1 MKKIII
7 LMRVVVIFY
16 LIIGIIKWNTT
27 TVVAAL
33 LSLVLMTITSYLKK
47 KLNLD
52 KKLEL
57 LIYIFIITTEVLGQI
72 YYFYTRVP
80 IFDII
85 IHTYSSFVIS
95 YIALIII
102 KKHKLPKI
110 ITILFIFSFAMMC
123 ESIWEIFEFG
133 TDHLL
138 KTDMQKDTIIN
149 EITSCYLSEDKDTPT
164 TMVVDNVVVNNIS
177 FTDKYN
183 GYLDIGLYDTI
194 SDMSCALVGA
204 LIFIIIIKR
213 RL

>member
-72 YYFYTRVP
+72 YHFYTRVP

-149 EITSCYLSEDKDTPT
+149 EITSCYLSEDKDTPKT
-164 TMVVDNVVVNNIS
+164 IVVDNVVVNNIS

>member
-72 YYFYTRVP
+72 YHFYTRVP

-110 ITILFIFSFAMMC
+110 ITILFIFSFTMMC

-149 EITSCYLSEDKDTPT
+149 EITSCYLSENGDTPT

>member
-33 LSLVLMTITSYLKK
+33 LSLVLMTIISYLKK

-72 YYFYTRVP
+72 YHFYTRVP

-194 SDMSCALVGA
+194 SDMSCALLGA

>member
-72 YYFYTRVP
+72 YHFYTRVP

-123 ESIWEIFEFG
+123 ESIWEIFEFS
-133 TDHLL
+133 TDRLL

-149 EITSCYLSEDKDTPT
+149 EITSCYLSENGDTPT
-164 TMVVDNVVVNNIS
+164 TIVVDNVVVNNIS

>member
-72 YYFYTRVP
+72 YHFYTRVP

-177 FTDKYN
+177 FTDKVSVVSSQ
-183 GYLDIGLYDTI
+183 I
-194 SDMSCALVGA
+194 
-204 LIFIIIIKR
+204 
-213 RL
+213 

>member
-72 YYFYTRVP
+72 YHFYTRVP

-123 ESIWEIFEFG
+123 ESIWEIFEFS
-133 TDHLL
+133 TDRLL

-164 TMVVDNVVVNNIS
+164 TMVIDNVVVNNIS

>member
-16 LIIGIIKWNTT
+16 LIIGIIKWNIT

-72 YYFYTRVP
+72 YHFYTRVP

-164 TMVVDNVVVNNIS
+164 TIVVDNVVVNNIS

>member
-16 LIIGIIKWNTT
+16 LIIGIIKWNIT

-72 YYFYTRVP
+72 YHFYTRVP

-133 TDHLL
+133 TDYLL

-164 TMVVDNVVVNNIS
+164 TIVVDNVVVNNIS

>member
-72 YYFYTRVP
+72 YHFYTRVP

-123 ESIWEIFEFG
+123 ESIWEIFEFS
-133 TDHLL
+133 TDRLL

-149 EITSCYLSEDKDTPT
+149 EITSYYLSEDKDTPT

>member
-72 YYFYTRVP
+72 YHFYTRVP

-149 EITSCYLSEDKDTPT
+149 EITSCYLSEDKNTPT
-164 TMVVDNVVVNNIS
+164 TIVVDNVVVNNIS

-194 SDMSCALVGA
+194 SDMSCALLGA

>member
-72 YYFYTRVP
+72 YHFYTRVP

-85 IHTYSSFVIS
+85 IHTYSSFVIY

-149 EITSCYLSEDKDTPT
+149 EITSYYLSEDKDTTT

>member
-27 TVVAAL
+27 TLLAAL

-47 KLNLD
+47 KLKLD

-72 YYFYTRVP
+72 YHFYTRVP

-123 ESIWEIFEFG
+123 ESIWEIFEFS
-133 TDHLL
+133 TDRLL

-164 TMVVDNVVVNNIS
+164 TIVVDNVVVNNIS

-183 GYLDIGLYDTI
+183 GYLDIGLYDSI
-194 SDMSCALVGA
+194 SDMSCALLGA
-204 LIFIIIIKR
+204 LIFIIIIIR

>member
-7 LMRVVVIFY
+7 LMRVIVIFY
-16 LIIGIIKWNTT
+16 LLIGIIKWNIT

-33 LSLVLMTITSYLKK
+33 LSLILMTITSYLKK

-72 YYFYTRVP
+72 YHFYTRVP

-123 ESIWEIFEFG
+123 ESIWEIFEFS
-133 TDHLL
+133 TDRLL

-194 SDMSCALVGA
+194 SDMSCALLGA
-204 LIFIIIIKR
+204 LIFIIIIIR

>member
-27 TVVAAL
+27 TLLAAL

-72 YYFYTRVP
+72 YHFYTRVP

-133 TDHLL
+133 TDYLL

-164 TMVVDNVVVNNIS
+164 TIVVDNVVVNNIS

>member
-72 YYFYTRVP
+72 YHFYTRVP

-149 EITSCYLSEDKDTPT
+149 EITSYYLSENGDTPT

>member
-33 LSLVLMTITSYLKK
+33 LSLVLMTIISYLKK

-72 YYFYTRVP
+72 YHFYTRVP

-123 ESIWEIFEFG
+123 ESIWEIFEFS
-133 TDHLL
+133 TDRLL

-149 EITSCYLSEDKDTPT
+149 EITSCYLSENGDTPT

-194 SDMSCALVGA
+194 SDMSCALLGA
-204 LIFIIIIKR
+204 LIFIIIIIR

>member
-72 YYFYTRVP
+72 YHFYTRVP

-149 EITSCYLSEDKDTPT
+149 EITSCYLSENGDTPT

>member
-52 KKLEL
+52 KNLEL

-72 YYFYTRVP
+72 YHFYTRVP

-149 EITSCYLSEDKDTPT
+149 EITSCYLSEDKNTPT
-164 TMVVDNVVVNNIS
+164 TIVVDNVVVNNIS

>member
-72 YYFYTRVP
+72 YHFYTRVP

-149 EITSCYLSEDKDTPT
+149 EITSCYLSENKDTPT
-164 TMVVDNVVVNNIS
+164 TIVVDNVVVNNIS

-194 SDMSCALVGA
+194 SDMSCALLGA

>member
-72 YYFYTRVP
+72 YHFYTRVP

-123 ESIWEIFEFG
+123 ESIWEIFEFS
-133 TDHLL
+133 TDRLL

-149 EITSCYLSEDKDTPT
+149 EITSCYLSENKDTPT
-164 TMVVDNVVVNNIS
+164 TIVVDNVVVNNIS

>member
-72 YYFYTRVP
+72 YHFYTRVP

-194 SDMSCALVGA
+194 SDMSCALVVA

>member
-72 YYFYTRVP
+72 YHFYTRVP

-164 TMVVDNVVVNNIS
+164 TIVVDNVVVNNIS

>member
-33 LSLVLMTITSYLKK
+33 LSLVLMTITSYLKN

-72 YYFYTRVP
+72 YHFYTRVP

-123 ESIWEIFEFG
+123 ESIWEIFEFS
-133 TDHLL
+133 TDRLL

>member
-57 LIYIFIITTEVLGQI
+57 LIYIFIITTEVFGQI
-72 YYFYTRVP
+72 YHFYTRVP

-164 TMVVDNVVVNNIS
+164 TIVVDNVIVNNIS

>member
-27 TVVAAL
+27 TLLAAL

-72 YYFYTRVP
+72 YHFYTRVP

-123 ESIWEIFEFG
+123 ESIWEIFEFS
-133 TDHLL
+133 TDRLL

-194 SDMSCALVGA
+194 SDMSCALLGA
-204 LIFIIIIKR
+204 LIFIIIIIR

>member
-27 TVVAAL
+27 TLLAAL
-33 LSLVLMTITSYLKK
+33 LSLVLMTIISYLKK

-72 YYFYTRVP
+72 YHFYTRVP

>member
-72 YYFYTRVP
+72 YHFYTRVP

-123 ESIWEIFEFG
+123 ESIWEIFEFS
-133 TDHLL
+133 TDRLL

-149 EITSCYLSEDKDTPT
+149 EITSCYLSENGDTPT

-194 SDMSCALVGA
+194 SDMSCALLGA
-204 LIFIIIIKR
+204 LIFIIIIIR

>member
-27 TVVAAL
+27 TLLAAL
-33 LSLVLMTITSYLKK
+33 LSLVLMTIISYLKK

-72 YYFYTRVP
+72 YHFYTRVP

-133 TDHLL
+133 TDRLL

-194 SDMSCALVGA
+194 SDMSCALLGA

>member
-72 YYFYTRVP
+72 YHFYTRVP

-194 SDMSCALVGA
+194 SDMSCALLGA

>member
-27 TVVAAL
+27 TLLAAL
-33 LSLVLMTITSYLKK
+33 LSLVLMTIISYLKK

-72 YYFYTRVP
+72 YHFYTRVP

-123 ESIWEIFEFG
+123 ESIWEIFEFS
-133 TDHLL
+133 TDRLL

>member
-72 YYFYTRVP
+72 YHFYTRVP

-149 EITSCYLSEDKDTPT
+149 EITSCYLSEDNDTPT

>member
-27 TVVAAL
+27 TLLAAL
-33 LSLVLMTITSYLKK
+33 LSLVLMTIISYLKK

-72 YYFYTRVP
+72 YHFYTRVP

-123 ESIWEIFEFG
+123 ESIWEIFEFS
-133 TDHLL
+133 TDCLL

-204 LIFIIIIKR
+204 LIFIIIIIR

>member
-27 TVVAAL
+27 AVVAAL

-72 YYFYTRVP
+72 YHFYTRVP

-149 EITSCYLSEDKDTPT
+149 EITSCYLSEDKNTPT
-164 TMVVDNVVVNNIS
+164 TIVVDNVVVNNIS

>member
-33 LSLVLMTITSYLKK
+33 LSLVLMTITIYLKK

-72 YYFYTRVP
+72 YHFYTRVP

>member
-72 YYFYTRVP
+72 YHFYIRVP

>member
-72 YYFYTRVP
+72 YHFYTRVP

-149 EITSCYLSEDKDTPT
+149 EITSCYLSENGDTPT

-194 SDMSCALVGA
+194 SDMSCALVGT

>member
-33 LSLVLMTITSYLKK
+33 LSLVLMTIISYLKK

-72 YYFYTRVP
+72 YHFYTRVP

-123 ESIWEIFEFG
+123 ESIWEIFEFS
-133 TDHLL
+133 TDRLL

-164 TMVVDNVVVNNIS
+164 TMVVDNVIVNNIS

>member
-72 YYFYTRVP
+72 YHFYTRVP

-133 TDHLL
+133 TDRLL

>member
-33 LSLVLMTITSYLKK
+33 VSLVLMTITSYLKK

-72 YYFYTRVP
+72 YHFYTRVP

>member
-57 LIYIFIITTEVLGQI
+57 LIYIFIITTEVFGQI
-72 YYFYTRVP
+72 YHFYTRVP